1 MKMRSLVVGALVV
14 VGIGGSAC
22 HRGGEQQRPRVVFV
36 GVTVIDATGAAP
48 QPDMVVAIAGGTI
61 ASIEK
66 DRPGRTPAGAEV
78 IDGRGKF
85 LIPGLWDMHVHWY
98 DERYLPLFI
107 ANGVTG
113 VRQMW
118 GMAMHDEWRQG
129 VERGSLVGPRQII
142 ASPIIDGPKPVFPQA
157 VAVHDATEARAAVV
171 DAKNGKAD
179 FIKVYVLLPREAYFA
194 IADES
199 RKQGIPFVG
208 HVPFAVR
215 AAEASDAGQRS
226 IEHLS
231 GILLGSSTR
240 EDELRRGLLAMPGT
254 IDVDDAV
261 LDAGAR
267 RSALLDTFDAAKATN
282 LYARF
287 ARNHTWQSETLTVLR
302 NTAYRDDP
310 SLTSDARLR
319 YMPRSVR
326 AMWDPQGDPRSKSIP
341 AADWAMRKQVYRKQL
356 DSVGE
361 MRRNG
366 VQFLA
371 GTDVLNP
378 FCYPGFSLHDELGLL
393 VTAGFTPLEAVQ
405 AATRNP
411 AEFLGRLPTAGTVE
425 KGKVAD
431 LVMLEADPLADIGN
445 TRKIA
450 GVMLGGRYFAK
461 ASLDRMLADVEA
473 LAAKPSIAD
482 PLLDTIEREGI
493 AAAVSQY
500 RRLAAQER
508 DAYDFGEDELNVLG
522 YRLLAMKKPSEA
534 IEILKVNVEAYPKSW
549 NVYDSLAEAYMGQG
563 ARALAIANYQRS
575 LELNRAN
582 QNAAAQLAKL
592 RQP

>member
-1 MKMRSLVVGALVV
+1 MRSTVAAVLVLVGVA
-14 VGIGGSAC
+14 GSAC
-22 HRGGEQQRPRVVFV
+22 RRGGEQERPQVIFV

-48 QPDMVVAIAGGTI
+48 QSDMAVAIAHGTI

-66 DRPGRTPAGAEV
+66 YRPGRTPAGAEV

-118 GMAMHDEWRQG
+118 GMAMHHEWRDRLD
-129 VERGSLVGPRQII
+129 RGSLVGPRQVI
-142 ASPIIDGPKPVFPQA
+142 ASSVIDGPKPVFPPA
-157 VAVHDATEARAAVV
+157 VEVHNATEARAAVV
-171 DAKNGKAD
+171 DAEKSKAD

-199 RKQGIPFVG
+199 RKQGRPFVG

-240 EDELRRGLLAMPGT
+240 EDELRRGLLAMSGT

-267 RSALLDTFDAAKATN
+267 QSALLDTFDAAKATN

-287 ARNHTWQSETLTVLR
+287 AKNHTWQSETLTVLR

-310 SLTSDARLR
+310 SLASDARLK

-326 AMWDPQGDPRSKSIP
+326 AMWDPQGDPRSTSIP
-341 AADWAMRKQVYRKQL
+341 AEDWAMRKQVYRKQL
-356 DSVGE
+356 EIVGE

-378 FCYPGFSLHDELGLL
+378 FCFPGFSLHDELGLL
-393 VTAGFTPLEAVQ
+393 VTAGLTPMEAVQ

-411 AEFLGRLPTAGTVE
+411 AEFLGTLPSAGTVE

-431 LVMLEADPLADIGN
+431 LVMLDADPLADIGN

-461 ASLDRMLADVEA
+461 PSLDRMLAEIEA
-473 LAAKPSIAD
+473 LASKPSIAD

-500 RRLAAQER
+500 HRLAAEKR
-508 DAYDFGEDELNVLG
+508 DAYEFGEEELNLLG
-522 YRLLAMKKPSEA
+522 YKLLAMKKPLEA
-534 IEILKVNVEAYPKSW
+534 IEIFKVNVNAFPKSW
-549 NVYDSLAEAYMGQG
+549 NVYDSIAEAYVTQG

-575 LELNRAN
+575 LELNPAN
-582 QNAAAQLAKL
+582 QNAAAQLEKL